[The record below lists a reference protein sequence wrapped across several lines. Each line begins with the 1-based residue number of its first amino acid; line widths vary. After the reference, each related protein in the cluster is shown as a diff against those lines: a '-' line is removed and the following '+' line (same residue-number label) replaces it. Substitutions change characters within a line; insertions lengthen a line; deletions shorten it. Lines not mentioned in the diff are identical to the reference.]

1 MYVSLS
7 PILTAA
13 AHTKGEIK
21 RDGFLLEKEG
31 GQGILLSWGEKGEWL
46 EIFGTSMVNQ
56 ITGYS

>member
-1 MYVSLS
+1 MCVSLS

-31 GQGILLSWGEKGEWL
+31 GQGILLAWGEKGEWL